1 MESVEKILDVL
12 RKSEEPMRPGQ
23 IAEKAGIEDKEV
35 SKLIKK
41 LKDEDLVFSPKR
53 CFYSAK

>member
-1 MESVEKILDVL
+1 MENKEKVL
-12 RKSEEPMRPGQ
+12 EVLKKAEEPMRPGQ
-23 IAEKAGIEDKEV
+23 IAEKAGLEDKEV

-41 LKDEDLVFSPKR
+41 LKDEELVFSPKR